1 MSGFTN
7 LAELLK
13 VVNLIEPADH
23 QAAGIDGDSIN
34 LGLIHQALI
43 VITFGALTADSIL
56 TVNTG
61 ATEGTKTTAETFRYR
76 LAGADLGT
84 DGSDNFGAWATSAA
98 LTLTAATYDHR
109 IVEVEV
115 NSDEFTAAQP
125 WLTINIDAT
134 ATALFVGAVA
144 VCRSRFASGGGA
156 PTVL

>member
-1 MSGFTN
+1 MTFTN

-43 VITFGALTADSIL
+43 IITFGALTADSIL

-76 LAGADLGT
+76 LAGADRGT

-125 WLTINIDAT
+125 WLTINIDGT

-144 VCRSRFASGGGA
+144 ICRPRFASGGGA